1 MRFSALFRLPALA
14 ACLAL
19 AWPLSP
25 AAAQAQTSPPGG
37 GGAEA
42 AAADTSG
49 IEEIV
54 VTARKR
60 EESLQDVP
68 IAISAFPGEELETYQ
83 VDNIVDLETLVP
95 NVTLTESGG
104 LATGSLLVFIRGI
117 GSDPGFAQGVGIYT
131 DDVYLNQ
138 QSGALLEV
146 LDVERIELLKGPQ
159 GHLYGRNTL
168 GGAIRYITR
177 KPGDE
182 LRVRFD
188 GGYGRFTEWF
198 ARGSISGPISQTLG
212 GSLSLL
218 YRQRDPIQKNT
229 YTTTEEGE
237 FWGADIGAYRASLHW
252 APSEAV
258 KFALSANLT
267 SDGSEP
273 RVGKRVGVNAA
284 QIAGITAFNYG
295 AESLVPGAGL
305 VPSPNDVLPFGI
317 SDHPDRITTEFT
329 AAAGSYPD
337 ANLPGAGPR
346 LVGGPHLAGRWSL
359 DDYELDTQSFSLT
372 AEFDLGPSWLL
383 KSVSA
388 YRSVDDFSP
397 FAFDGTEQTFINTI
411 QDRETSDFSQELQ
424 LNYTGESVSLVAGIY
439 YLDGTLERGPVAGN
453 ITPRL
458 LATSLR
464 ETRTTQQD
472 DGIESLAGYVNVDWR
487 MSESWE
493 LSLGGRFTRDE
504 VTLTKRSRSTD
515 TIYPL
520 WAHPNFRGIPLHQLP
535 GQGGGTLLDNLI
547 GGVRNGVVNGIRT
560 ATLAALPDGTPQ
572 AQQDAAVMAA
582 LTMQAAVIN
591 QQVENAL
598 GILAPGATLND
609 DGSIDVSMLDLLNAY
624 KAAAVNPGMLTM
636 QGGATA
642 LQVVA
647 ARTQML
653 MLGPT
658 GLMPTGARSPC
669 PLLLPMVPGPG
680 GTMIPNPLAGSE
692 ACPLT
697 APGTSPLTTTTVT
710 VLDNQDNLETYNN
723 FSPSLRLSWHL
734 DDNTMLY
741 AGFATG
747 YKQGGF
753 NDTVVLPSHIVTT
766 NADGTET
773 LTPVANQTPDKFDEE
788 TVASFTL
795 GAKLIRLGGRLRL
808 NAEGFWNDYNDKQ
821 FRDVR
826 LNSQTNLLDGGT
838 SNVGEMTT
846 YGVDM
851 ELLWLPSENLSL
863 GLNIGWLDYDV
874 DEFINPLT
882 NRDETND
889 TRLGFSPEL
898 TLQGRAAWDIPLG
911 NLGTA
916 SLSTSLAWRDEHYL
930 TSPINI
936 TNPLIEA
943 YTQDGYLTWN
953 AAIAFRSRDDRWR
966 IAAEGRN
973 LTNKRAVTHV
983 FDVGPIATGGYTLP
997 RTWLFTVG
1005 YSY

>member
-19 AWPLSP
+19 WPLSP
-25 AAAQAQTSPPGG
+25 GMAQAQTSPPGG

-42 AAADTSG
+42 AAPDSSG

-146 LDVERIELLKGPQ
+146 LDVERIEVLKGPQ

-177 KPGDE
+177 KPGDD

-188 GGYGRFTEWF
+188 GGFGRFTEWF
-198 ARGSISGPISQTLG
+198 ARGSVSGPISQSLG

-237 FWGADIGAYRASLHW
+237 FWGADIGAYRAALHW

-258 KFALSANLT
+258 KFALSANIT

-273 RVGKRVGVNAA
+273 RVGKRVGVNTA
-284 QIAGITAFNYG
+284 QIGGITAFNLG
-295 AESLVPGAGL
+295 AASLVPAAAL
-305 VPSPNDVLPFGI
+305 VPSPNDDRPFGV
-317 SDHPDRITTEFT
+317 SDHPDRISTEFT
-329 AAAGSYPD
+329 ASGGNYPD
-337 ANLPGAGPR
+337 TNLPGAGPR
-346 LVGGPHLAGRWSL
+346 LDDQWSL

-372 AEFDLGPSWLL
+372 AEFDLGPRWFL

-388 YRSVDDFSP
+388 YRSIDDFSP
-397 FAFDGTEQTFINTI
+397 FAFDGTTQTFINTI

-424 LNYTGESVSLVAGIY
+424 LNYTGETLSVVAGIY
-439 YLDGTLERGPVAGN
+439 YLDGTLERGPVAGD

-458 LATSLR
+458 LATALR
-464 ETRTTQQD
+464 ETRTEQQD
-472 DGIESLAGYVNVDWR
+472 DGIESLAGYVNLDWR
-487 MSESWE
+487 MSEAWE

-504 VTLTKRSRSTD
+504 VTFTKRSRSTD
-515 TIYPL
+515 TNFPL
-520 WAHPNFRGIPLHQLP
+520 WAHPNFRGIPLHQVP
-535 GQGGGTLLDNLI
+535 GQGGSLLDNLI
-547 GGVRNGVVNGIRT
+547 GGVRANF
-560 ATLAALPDGTPQ
+560 PMGTPQ
-572 AQQDAAVMAA
+572 AIVDQQLNQILAV
-582 LTMQAAVIN
+582 
-591 QQVENAL
+591 
-598 GILAPGATLND
+598 LAPGAELRD
-609 DGSIDVSMLDLLNAY
+609 DGSIDVDRLDLLNAY
-624 KAAAVNPGMLTM
+624 KAAAVNPGRLTQ
-636 QGGATA
+636 QGGETA

-653 MLGPT
+653 MLGAT
-658 GLMPTGARSPC
+658 GPMPTGTARAPC
-669 PLLLPMVPGPG
+669 PLLPAMVPGPG

-697 APGTSPLTTTTVT
+697 APGVSPLTTTSVT

-753 NDTVVLPSHIVTT
+753 NDTTVIPSHIVTT
-766 NADGTET
+766 NPDGTET
-773 LTPVANQTPDKFDEE
+773 LTPVMNQPDKFDEE
-788 TVASFTL
+788 TVAAFTL
-795 GAKLIRLGGRLRL
+795 GAKLTRLGGRMRL

-846 YGVDM
+846 YGVDL

-911 NLGTA
+911 GLGTA
-916 SLSTSLAWRDEHYL
+916 QLSTSLAWRDEHYL

-936 TNPLIEA
+936 TNALIKA
-943 YTQDGYLTWN
+943 YTQDAYLTWN
-953 AAIAFRSRDDRWR
+953 AGIAFRSRGDRWR